1 MSSNETVSRQASR
14 TTQRDIRQ
22 VHAIWDAQAVSEL
35 CDLHDDLFNAA
46 PASIVEFF
54 AKWRQVA
61 KFEAELADPAAGII
75 EPADVITAMLD
86 ELQVLPGR

>member
-1 MSSNETVSRQASR
+1 MKPSVSRLVERHNA
-14 TTQRDIRQ
+14 TYDKCN
-22 VHAIWDAQAVSEL
+22 AIWDAQAVSEL